1 VVRAIA
7 VALVL
12 VLVLA
17 LAPAALA
24 AGEGVKV
31 PEPIPPERFF
41 GQVEGL
47 MGKIL
52 GFVGTFG
59 FIVCMIVL
67 IVGVILWV
75 GGRATGNAAL
85 ARAGVGAVVGAIIG
99 VVVIEI
105 APVLVALGRGALK

>member
-1 VVRAIA
+1 MLRVVA
-7 VALVL
+7 VALA
-12 VLVLA
+12 LVLA

-47 MGKIL
+47 MGKVL

-67 IVGVILWV
+67 VVGVILWV
-75 GGRATGNAAL
+75 GGRVTGNAVL
-85 ARAGVGAVVGAIIG
+85 ARAGVGAVIGAVVG

>member
-1 VVRAIA
+1 MLRVIA
-7 VALVL
+7 V
-12 VLVLA
+12 VLA
-17 LAPAALA
+17 AVLAFAPAVLA
-24 AGEGVKV
+24 GGDEVKI

-67 IVGVILWV
+67 VVGVILWV
-75 GGRATGNAAL
+75 GGRVTGNAAL
-85 ARAGVGAVVGAIIG
+85 ARAGVGAVIGAIIG